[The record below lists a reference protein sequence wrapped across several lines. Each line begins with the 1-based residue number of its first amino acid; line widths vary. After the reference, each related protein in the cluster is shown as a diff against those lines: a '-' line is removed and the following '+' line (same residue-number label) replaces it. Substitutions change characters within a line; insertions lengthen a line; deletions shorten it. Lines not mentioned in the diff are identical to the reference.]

1 MKFRKFTK
9 PQFLKNIGRTLLDK
23 LFGKYAGDL
32 VAAGK
37 ELPAPDANDDAYFK
51 SLSGVA
57 MMGDGLP
64 DDLFEAMYAIEEMAN
79 EEGQERLENAPELA
93 ALGLKFDE
101 KSSRGDIALQVFLA
115 APELLAKK
123 HNEMRLSRLASFEYH
138 GCKTPQDRSAS
149 FKAPTKEVLER
160 LTADLDE
167 WFKQHHRGEKSANID
182 PYELEG
188 EFWFLVRHGDAMAR
202 MAKLDK
208 GKLKMLHF
216 RPAKDDVVVY
226 SPQRD
231 EIRIHAGTKGEKEL
245 YRTAFGSRLQGNP
258 DYFSERKAYT
268 LDPLRTDGPDALSVD
283 GVPEIEKI
291 VLTEFELQWR
301 GGLNDSLVKKSNDI
315 FTSAKAREKKAIPDS
330 GNLVRAGFDFYFE
343 GVKKPRKVQIR
354 PWNTLKLGRHCD
366 ARPVHEWLS
375 KRGFRTTMDGNKTAS
390 ATVQAGLTTTSGD
403 GTKNHAEVLAMS

>member
-1 MKFRKFTK
+1 MKFKRFTK
-9 PQFLKNIGRTLLDK
+9 PQFLKSIGRTLLDK
-23 LFGKYAGDL
+23 LFGKYSGDL
-32 VAAGK
+32 ATVGK
-37 ELPAPDANDDAYFK
+37 ELPAQGAKDDDYFK
-51 SLSGVA
+51 SLSGLA
-57 MMGDGLP
+57 MGADGLP

-101 KSSRGDIALQVFLA
+101 KSSRGDIAVQVYLA
-115 APELLAKK
+115 APELLAQK

-138 GCKTPQDRSAS
+138 GSKEPQDRSAS
-149 FKAPTKEVLER
+149 FKAPPKEILEL

-167 WFKQHHRGEKSANID
+167 WFKLHHRGEKTANID
-182 PYELEG
+182 VYPMAG
-188 EFWFLVRHGDAMAR
+188 EFWFLVRHGDALAR

-245 YRTAFGSRLQGNP
+245 YRTAFGMRLQGDP

-268 LDPLRTDGPDALSVD
+268 LDPLRADGADALSVE

-291 VLTEFELQWR
+291 VLTEFELQWK
-301 GGLNDSLVKKSNDI
+301 GGFNDSLVKKSNDI
-315 FTSAKAREKKAIPDS
+315 FESAKSRVKPAIPDS
-330 GNLVRAGFDFYFE
+330 GSLVRAG
-343 GVKKPRKVQIR
+343 V
-354 PWNTLKLGRHCD
+354 
-366 ARPVHEWLS
+366 
-375 KRGFRTTMDGNKTAS
+375 TTCTA
-390 ATVQAGLTTTSGD
+390 
-403 GTKNHAEVLAMS
+403 

>member
-1 MKFRKFTK
+1 
-9 PQFLKNIGRTLLDK
+9 
-23 LFGKYAGDL
+23 
-32 VAAGK
+32 
-37 ELPAPDANDDAYFK
+37 
-51 SLSGVA
+51 
-57 MMGDGLP
+57 
-64 DDLFEAMYAIEEMAN
+64 
-79 EEGQERLENAPELA
+79 
-93 ALGLKFDE
+93 
-101 KSSRGDIALQVFLA
+101 
-115 APELLAKK
+115 
-123 HNEMRLSRLASFEYH
+123 
-138 GCKTPQDRSAS
+138 
-149 FKAPTKEVLER
+149 
-160 LTADLDE
+160 
-167 WFKQHHRGEKSANID
+167 
-182 PYELEG
+182 
-188 EFWFLVRHGDAMAR
+188 VRHGDALAR

-245 YRTAFGSRLQGNP
+245 YRTAFGWRLQGSP

-315 FTSAKAREKKAIPDS
+315 FASAKARGKKAIPDS

-375 KRGFRTTMDGNKTAS
+375 KRGFRTTMAGNKSAS

-403 GTKNHAEVLAMS
+403 GAKNHAEVLAMS